1 MKNRKAAVG
10 FIFVTLLLDVIGLGI
25 IIPVIPSL
33 IQELTGEGLS
43 EASRYGGW
51 LIASYA
57 IIQFLCA
64 PIVGSL
70 SDKYGRR
77 PILLL
82 SLLGFGIDYLVIAFA
97 PSIGWLFLARII
109 AGFFGAS
116 FTTGAAYIADVSSPE
131 KKSQNF
137 GLLGV
142 AFGLGFIVGPV
153 MGGVLGEIGP
163 RIPFFT
169 AAFLSFF
176 NLIYG
181 YFILPESLEKKN
193 RREFKWSQANP
204 LGSLNTL
211 KKYPSVLG
219 LVGALTFIYLASYA
233 VQGTWTYFS
242 MEKFNWSESV
252 VGYSLGFVGIMSA
265 LVQGVLIRVII
276 PKIGEYNTMIVGI
289 ILNILGSILFS
300 IATEGWML
308 FCFIV
313 PYSLGGLAGPAIQ
326 GILSNQIPEN
336 EQGQLQ
342 GALTSMMSATGIFGP
357 LLMTSIFSYFTSN
370 NSPIYFPGAP
380 FIAGAILVSVCLL
393 IILKKGRLKII
404 GKTIND

>member
-82 SLLGFGIDYLVIAFA
+82 SLLGFGIDYLVLAFA

-142 AFGLGFIVGPV
+142 AFGLGFIIGPV

-169 AAFLSFF
+169 AAFLSFL

-219 LVGALTFIYLASYA
+219 LIGALTFIYLASYA
-233 VQGTWTYFS
+233 VQGTWTFFS

-276 PKIGEYNTMIVGI
+276 PKIGEYNTMIIGI

-308 FCFIV
+308 FCFII

-336 EQGQLQ
+336 EQGKLQ

-370 NSPIYFPGAP
+370 NSFIYFPGAP
-380 FIAGAILVSVCLL
+380 FIAGAVLVSICLL